1 MAPASGY
8 RDGSATEARFDHPS
22 GVATDAYG
30 TSFVADTY
38 NHLIRR
44 VEVDGTVTTA
54 AGNTTH
60 FFDGDN
66 YDDTYGCPPPCLH
79 GVPGHRDGEL
89 FYARFYF
96 PRDVTIGLNSTVL
109 ITDGHR
115 VRRITTEGYSLV
127 QDILSLNRVTTVAG
141 QLPPG
146 KQDGYGP
153 LASFNNPRGIAMT
166 QQGTIYVAD
175 YVGSRLRRIGR
186 SLQLAPTLS
195 CEKSAFNLKRPSGCA
210 SYDPPEDAFFFEGYS
225 NRREHLLQLRHDI
238 DN

>member
-1 MAPASGY
+1 M
-8 RDGSATEARFDHPS
+8 
-22 GVATDAYG
+22 
-30 TSFVADTY
+30 
-38 NHLIRR
+38 
-44 VEVDGTVTTA
+44 
-54 AGNTTH
+54 
-60 FFDGDN
+60 
-66 YDDTYGCPPPCLH
+66 
-79 GVPGHRDGEL
+79 
-89 FYARFYF
+89 
-96 PRDVTIGLNSTVL
+96 

-166 QQGTIYVAD
+166 QQGTIYIAD

-210 SYDPPEDAFFFEGYS
+210 SYDPPEDAFLKGTPTAGNIYYNLGMTLTTNDVVSADANGEPVGKRIMNCKVQNLPTLVLLAQEKLFFTMVVQDITGM
-225 NRREHLLQLRHDI
+225 NNLRDDVHNGRI
-238 DN
+238 WF